1 VRKPHIPKTKNENS
15 TMTGYERL
23 EVWNRAMDLVVDVYD
38 LVRSLPKE
46 ERYALSDQMRRC
58 AVSIPSNIAE
68 GASRGS
74 KKEFIQFLY
83 IAMGSAS
90 ELQTQLEIGRRVGY
104 FEDVSQCSRTIIS
117 IRKMIN
123 ALITSIKR
131 TLG

>member
-1 VRKPHIPKTKNENS
+1 
-15 TMTGYERL
+15 MTGYERL

-104 FEDVSQCSRTIIS
+104 FEDVSQCSRAIIA